1 MTTNTAMPRMASIA
15 PLIDHLQDI
24 ACEEIPAPRTCS
36 VTLWDDGDYDVSIY
50 HKHGADETEAI
61 YYDAS
66 TGDVVWKYVKNGE
79 WVVDEDADDG
89 EGYGTAYVQSY
100 EESDERT
107 ITTIE
112 PPGKSE

>member
-1 MTTNTAMPRMASIA
+1 MTTNTAMPRMESIA
-15 PLIDHLQDI
+15 PLINQLQDI

-36 VTLWDDGDYDVSIY
+36 VTLWDDGDYDVIIY
-50 HKHGADETEAI
+50 HKHGPDEKVAI

-66 TGDVVWKYVKNGE
+66 IGDVMWKYVKNGE
-79 WVVDEDADDG
+79 WVVDEDAEDG
-89 EGYGTAYVQSY
+89 EEYGTAYVQSD

-112 PPGKSE
+112 PPVESE